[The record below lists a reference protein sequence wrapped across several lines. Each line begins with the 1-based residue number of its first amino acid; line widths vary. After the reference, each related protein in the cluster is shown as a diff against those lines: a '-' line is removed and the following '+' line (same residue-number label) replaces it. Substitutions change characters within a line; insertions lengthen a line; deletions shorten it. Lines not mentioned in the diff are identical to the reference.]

1 MLFYRTRT
9 ENVRGNEM
17 KDNKEE
23 VRVSEAPATGS
34 ANDHMSR
41 REKVLAEKKIAPLV
55 ISFIIPTM
63 IGMMVNAIYNI
74 VDRFWI
80 GKMDDGAM
88 AMAGVGLTLPMTTIA
103 FSFMALIGIGATA
116 LISIKLGEKKRSE
129 AEQGLGNAA
138 SFSFIIG
145 TIIMILGILFAN
157 PVLQLFG
164 ASGNTMPFALEYIY
178 VIFAFNTI
186 NTIQFSMSSVMRGVG
201 HPTWSVVTQVA
212 GAVTNIILDPI
223 FIFRAGNIKLMG
235 FSFYL
240 PFGLGMGVTGA
251 ALATGIA
258 QTVSL
263 LIAAYYYASGKSP
276 VRLHVKNLIPRL
288 KTFGRI
294 AAIGSSSFALQC
306 AASFVQIAANMQLA
320 KFGGD
325 LAISAMTLVNSIAL
339 FCIMPLIGINQ
350 GIQPIIGYNYG
361 AGNLRRVRSTY
372 FFAIA
377 IASVLTIS
385 ASILIQVYPDRIISL
400 FSEDPELVRIS
411 SRGLKILMMMLPF
424 LGFQILSSN
433 YFQFVGKSVVSL
445 VMTLLRQILLLLPL
459 YFILPA
465 FLKLDGIWY
474 ASPIS
479 DGIAILITALVIS
492 KEMIRLS
499 RRIRQE
505 EKSKLK
511 LSPES

>member
-1 MLFYRTRT
+1 MT
-9 ENVRGNEM
+9 ESRDELQIP
-17 KDNKEE
+17 KEPGTDMPE
-23 VRVSEAPATGS
+23 S
-34 ANDHMSR
+34 HMSR
-41 REKVLAEKKIAPLV
+41 REKVLAEKKIPPLV

-80 GKMDDGAM
+80 GKMNDGAM
-88 AMAGVGLTLPMTTIA
+88 AMAGVGLTLPLTTIA

-116 LISIKLGEKKRSE
+116 LISLKLGERKRSE
-129 AEQGLGNAA
+129 AEQGLGNCA

-145 TIIMILGILFAN
+145 TVIMILGVLFAK
-157 PVLQLFG
+157 PVLKMFG

-223 FIFRAGNIKLMG
+223 FIFRAGDIKLMG

-240 PFGLGMGVTGA
+240 PFGFGMGVTGA

-258 QTVSL
+258 QTVSF
-263 LIAAYYYASGKSP
+263 LIAVYYYASGKSP
-276 VRLHVKNLIPRL
+276 VRLHLRNLIPRL

-306 AASFVQIAANMQLA
+306 AASFVQIAANLQLA

-325 LAISAMTLVNSIAL
+325 LAISAMTLVNSISL

-361 AGNLRRVRSTY
+361 AGNLRRVRSAY
-372 FFAIA
+372 FFAVA
-377 IASVLTIS
+377 IASVLTVT
-385 ASILIQVYPDRIISL
+385 ASLLIQFFPDRIISL
-400 FSEDPELVRIS
+400 FSEDPELVSIS
-411 SRGLKILMMMLPF
+411 SRGLKILLMMLPF

-433 YFQFVGKSVVSL
+433 YFQFIGKSVVSL

-459 YFILPA
+459 YFILPR

-474 ASPIS
+474 ASPVS

-492 KEMIRLS
+492 REMIRITRQI
-499 RRIRQE
+499 RRE
-505 EKSKLK
+505 ETVRIKQAS
-511 LSPES
+511 ET

>member
-1 MLFYRTRT
+1 MT
-9 ENVRGNEM
+9 EDRENSHIPKGTET
-17 KDNKEE
+17 DL
-23 VRVSEAPATGS
+23 AQ
-34 ANDHMSR
+34 DHMSR
-41 REKVLAEKKIAPLV
+41 REKILAEKKIPPLV

-80 GKMDDGAM
+80 GKMNDGAM
-88 AMAGVGLTLPMTTIA
+88 AMAGVGLTLPLTTIA
-103 FSFMALIGIGATA
+103 FSFMALIGIGGTA
-116 LISIKLGEKKRSE
+116 LISLKLGEKKRNE
-129 AEQGLGNAA
+129 AEQGLGNCA
-138 SFSFIIG
+138 SLSFIIG
-145 TIIMILGILFAN
+145 TVIMILGILFAK
-157 PVLQLFG
+157 PVLGMFG
-164 ASGNTMPFALEYIY
+164 ASAKTMPFALEYIY

-263 LIAAYYYASGKSP
+263 VIAVYYYASGKSP

-306 AASFVQIAANMQLA
+306 ASSFVQIAANFQLA
-320 KFGGD
+320 KYGGD

-361 AGNLRRVRSTY
+361 AGNLRRVRSAY
-372 FFAIA
+372 FFAVT

-385 ASILIQVYPDRIISL
+385 ASLLIQFFPDRIISL

-465 FLKLDGIWY
+465 FWQLDGIWY

-479 DGIAILITALVIS
+479 DGIAILITAFVIS
-492 KEMIRLS
+492 GEMIRIG
-499 RRIRQE
+499 RQIRQE
-505 EKSKLK
+505 KNRLK
-511 LSPES
+511 LFTET